1 MHASVRWVG
10 AGIAMMAL
18 LAGCSGGDGTGPSS
32 QVRRVDVTLSSEV
45 LFIGTTGVATAE
57 ARDADGALVE
67 GVTPRWRSSSPA
79 IVAVDTEGVLT
90 AVARGTAVIT
100 ATVGGVAGSATLRVE
115 DLPATN
121 VQVTPGTATLPRL
134 DTVRLRARAVDQLG
148 REIVGRPFG
157 WSSSDAG
164 VASVDA
170 AGLVRALSIGTT
182 TIRVTLDD
190 REATATITVTLPSAP
205 DGPLITSIE
214 PALLQP
220 GTTAV
225 LRGSGFGTT
234 PAAQEVRIAGVLA
247 TVTAASPTEL
257 AVQVPTAGFGCR
269 ATGPAF
275 VQVARGAA
283 ASAVEHP
290 LRSAPQRALALGEH
304 VVLPSAAASACL
316 ELPAGGRY
324 VLTVVNGGT
333 AAGVG
338 PGLRLRGRVGVDPT
352 AAVLRLAPTDRP
364 LLRVPDVR
372 APAPGIAALRV
383 GQALRQAELDA
394 HARLLAENAAIAAR
408 TPRPVADPRGRAAIS
423 AQVSVGSIVPMRI
436 PNVGGFLAGGADFCQ
451 NHFAVNARVVHNGSR
466 ALVLE
471 DTVSTFNGQP
481 TLVGQSDSLY
491 RALGEEVDALMFGL
505 VEQHFGSPLRMD
517 DQLDNNGRVVMLFSP
532 RINSFGNLA
541 GFVVSCD
548 FFPRATFPSSN
559 VGEVFYAVVPS
570 TAGTGLQPGTRTYWY
585 WTMRSTVVH
594 ELKHIAAYAN
604 RIRDFGGTS
613 GLEEAWL
620 EEGTAR
626 HAEELWARRAAYRD
640 LAARSNATY
649 ATTLAC
655 DVRPQG
661 QQGRA
666 DCIGAPYAMYRHLGS
681 PGGLYEYLGDPSP
694 RSPLGAR
701 LGGSDV
707 SWYASS
713 WSLVRWAIDVHD
725 LPEAAALTSLV
736 RTSQKGVANLTARIG
751 RSWEELLAEWS
762 LAMYLDDLPGV
773 TVGSSRLTFPSWQ
786 LGDIFAGMRA
796 DFPAT
801 YPRSYPLVPR
811 ALAFGPFDVS
821 VPTVNAGSFAMFELS
836 GAASGTQLLE
846 LSAPDGSTASPLLRL
861 ALVRVQ

>member
-1 MHASVRWVG
+1 ML
-10 AGIAMMAL
+10 AL
-18 LAGCSGGDGTGPSS
+18 LAGCSDGDGTGPASR
-32 QVRRVDVTLSSEV
+32 VRRVDVIASSEV
-45 LFIGTTGVATAE
+45 LFVGTTGVATAE
-57 ARDADGALVE
+57 PRDVDGALIE
-67 GVTPRWRSSSPA
+67 GLVPRWRSSSPA
-79 IVAVDTEGVLT
+79 VLTVDEAGVLT

-100 ATVGGVAGSATLRVE
+100 ATVDGVAGSTSVRVE
-115 DLPATN
+115 DLPAASI
-121 VQVTPGTATLPRL
+121 QLTPGTSTLARL
-134 DTVRLRARAVDQLG
+134 DTLRVRARVLDQLG
-148 REIVGRPFG
+148 REIVGRPIG
-157 WSSSDAG
+157 WSSSEPG
-164 VASVDA
+164 VASIDA
-170 AGLVRALSIGTT
+170 AGLVRALSVGST
-182 TIRVTLDD
+182 TIRATIDD
-190 REATATITVTLPSAP
+190 REATATITVTIPVAP
-205 DGPLITSIE
+205 GGPAITTIE
-214 PALLQP
+214 PALLLP
-220 GTTAV
+220 GATAV
-225 LRGSGFGTT
+225 LRGSGFGVAPTEH
-234 PAAQEVRIAGVLA
+234 EVRIAGVVT
-247 TVTAASPTEL
+247 TVLAASPTEL
-257 AVQVPTAGFGCR
+257 TVQVPTSGFGCR
-269 ATGPAF
+269 AAGPAV

-283 ASAVEHP
+283 AGVLEHP
-290 LRSAPQRALALGEH
+290 LRSAPQRSLALGEH

-324 VLTVVNGGT
+324 VLSVVNGGT
-333 AAGVG
+333 AAGAG
-338 PGLRLRGRVGVDPT
+338 PGLRLRGRAGLDPT
-352 AAVLRLAPTDRP
+352 AVTLRLAPSDRP
-364 LLRVPDVR
+364 LLRLPDVS
-372 APAPGIAALRV
+372 APAPGLAGLRV
-383 GQALRQAELDA
+383 GQALREAELDA
-394 HARLLAENAAIAAR
+394 HARLLTENAAIVAR
-408 TPRPVADPRGRAAIS
+408 TPVPVGAPRARAAIS
-423 AQVSVGSIVPMRI
+423 AQTSVGTIVPMRI

-451 NHFAVNARVVHNGSR
+451 NNFAVNARVVHNGTR

-471 DTVSTFNGQP
+471 DTATTFNGQP

-491 RALGEEVDALMFGL
+491 RALGQEVDALMFGL

-517 DQLDNNGRVVMLFSP
+517 DQLDDNGRVIMLFSP
-532 RINSFGNLA
+532 RINGFGNLA

-548 FFPRATFPSSN
+548 FFPRTTFPSSN
-559 VGEVFYAVVPS
+559 VGEVFYAIVPTS
-570 TAGTGLQPGTRTYWY
+570 AGTGLQVGTRAYWY

-640 LAARSNATY
+640 LPTRSNATY
-649 ATTLAC
+649 SSTLAC

-661 QQGRA
+661 QQGRT

-681 PGGLYEYLGDPSP
+681 PGGLYEYLSDPSP

-736 RTSQKGVANLTARIG
+736 RTGQKGATNLTARIG

-773 TVGSSRLTFPSWQ
+773 TVSSTRLSFPAWQ

-796 DFPAT
+796 DFPST
-801 YPRSYPLVPR
+801 YARSYPLVPR
-811 ALAFGPFDVS
+811 ALSFGAFDVS
-821 VPTVNAGSFAMFELS
+821 VPTINGGSFAMFELS
-836 GAASGTQLLE
+836 GVASGTQLLE